1 MTTANDLIE
10 AAALKL
16 GAKATG
22 ETLTA
27 SELSDSLN
35 VLNSMLDNWA
45 IDRLL
50 VYQIVQTSYTW
61 AAAAT
66 SRTIG
71 SGGQLSGTRPIRIE
85 EGSFFYNATDNTDI
99 PVEIIR
105 NRSTY
110 DAIAVKTTTS
120 TYPDYLF
127 YDAAYPL
134 GVLYAYPTPSA
145 ALTLKLNTWQTLQSF
160 ASGTTDL
167 ALPPGYRWA
176 IEHNLAVALESVFV
190 MPAPPSVVSEAKSSK
205 SALKRV
211 NHTPV
216 TGATEVAHVLGGGRK
231 PDIYAGG

>member
-10 AAALKL
+10 SAALKL

-27 SELSDSLN
+27 SELSDSLS
-35 VLNSMLDNWA
+35 VLNSMLDMWA
-45 IDRLL
+45 LDRLL

-61 AAAAT
+61 AALAS

-71 SGGQLSGTRPIRIE
+71 SGGDLAGTRPIRIE
-85 EGSFFYNATDNTDI
+85 EGTLFRNATDNVDI
-99 PVEIIR
+99 PVNIIR

-110 DAIAVKTTTS
+110 DAIASKSTTS

-127 YDAAYPL
+127 YDPAYPL
-134 GVLYAYPTPSA
+134 GVLYVYPTPSA
-145 ALTLKLNTWQTLQSF
+145 ELTLKLNTWKTLQSF

-167 ALPPGYRWA
+167 SLPPGYQWA
-176 IEHNLAVALESVFV
+176 IETNMAIALESVFT
-190 MPAPPSVVSEAKSSK
+190 MPAPPSVQRAAGMAL
-205 SALKRV
+205 SAIKRV

-216 TGATEVAHVLGGGRK
+216 TAATEVALVLGGGRK
-231 PDIYAGG
+231 PDIQAGY